1 MDDQVQQPTRRD
13 ALRRGALVAGAT
25 VWAAPAVQTLAAP
38 AFAAGSPPVEENPC
52 TGCLTGG
59 GELVEEVVFEDT
71 PGAVVTLTTGL
82 SPICCGEEPKPGT
95 ELQVNIHKAD
105 TQNKDDVIFHFD
117 QNLVVQCFNDTS
129 CDAEQPAYCA
139 NRFVGSIYTTDG
151 DRLDFDL
158 TDCGEQQGAVDRVTL
173 KITDSGGDVLVNASG
188 SLEKGNLQAHLA
200 LGPIERVCN
209 C

>member
-1 MDDQVQQPTRRD
+1 
-13 ALRRGALVAGAT
+13 
-25 VWAAPAVQTLAAP
+25 
-38 AFAAGSPPVEENPC
+38 
-52 TGCLTGG
+52 
-59 GELVEEVVFEDT
+59 
-71 PGAVVTLTTGL
+71 
-82 SPICCGEEPKPGT
+82 
-95 ELQVNIHKAD
+95 
-105 TQNKDDVIFHFD
+105 
-117 QNLVVQCFNDTS
+117 
-129 CDAEQPAYCA
+129 
-139 NRFVGSIYTTDG
+139 VGSIDTTEG